1 MTNIAYILIPALP
14 FVAFL
19 IIALRSRWLG
29 EKSHRLATPAVTGS
43 FILSVLACI
52 DIYQN
57 GARSIPLYSLINVG
71 NLAVEASL
79 YVDAITAVLLL
90 LVTGVGGLV
99 HVFSSRYMQADPR
112 YARFFAVIAL
122 FTSAMIMLVMS
133 ANLLMLFMFW
143 EIMGLCS
150 YLLISHWSSR
160 SSACNAATK
169 AFLVN
174 GVADVGL
181 AFGIYLAWDTFGT
194 VNIQE
199 ILTAAPNYTDQ
210 TVNLFRGFFGLDWQ
224 VPILSLIALLLF
236 VGPLGKSAQIP
247 FHVWLPFAME
257 APTPVSALIHA
268 GTMVNAGVYLLIR
281 MGPLYLLAPN
291 IMIIVAILGGL
302 TAVFAAI
309 VALTQFD
316 IKRILAYS
324 TISQLG
330 FMVLAC
336 GVGAYGAALFH
347 LLTHGAM
354 KSFLFLS
361 AGSALESL
369 GEAHHGEPG
378 ASPRTKATRQ
388 HLPLYAGA
396 LILALIPPLVIFSGP
411 YERLWTASQLIQSQV
426 FFWGF
431 GLATVFFTAFY
442 LFQGIMEIFKPPG
455 RIDWHEGF
463 RPGMMRPQLFS
474 ASLLLGLMPMT
485 AGLAAFLV
493 IIWSGFLEFISPAL
507 PITEHLTTQTTG
519 WTPTNIL
526 IGIGIAT
533 AGWALAFLFHA
544 FPGCPSERWEE
555 RKKTL
560 YVFFLNRGYFDE
572 IYEVMVIRPYSRFS
586 AWLWRVI
593 DLGTIDRVYMTSAH
607 ATGTISRWLWR
618 GIDVFLIDRPANRLA
633 TALFKMSARLS
644 KVVDVKKTTQ
654 SELLRIMLVIL
665 VMLLILL
672 VVVETLLS
680 VILH

>member
-52 DIYQN
+52 DVYQN

-336 GVGAYGAALFH
+336 GVGAYGAAIFH

-361 AGSALESL
+361 AGSALENL
-369 GEAHHGEPG
+369 GGAHHGEPS
-378 ASPRTKATRQ
+378 ASPRTKAARQ

-426 FFWGF
+426 FFWVF
-431 GLATVFFTAFY
+431 GLGTVFFTGFY
-442 LFQGIMEIFKPPG
+442 IFQGVMAIFKPPG

-463 RPGMMRPQLFS
+463 RLGMMRPRLFS
-474 ASLLLGLMPMT
+474 ASLLLGLIPMT

-493 IIWSGFLEFISPAL
+493 IIWSGFLEFVSPAL
-507 PITEHLTTQTTG
+507 PATELVTTQTTG
-519 WTPTNIL
+519 WTPTNML
-526 IGIGIAT
+526 IGIGIAI
-533 AGWALAFLFHA
+533 AGWAMAFLFYA
-544 FPGCPSERWEE
+544 FPGCSSERWAE

-572 IYEVMVIRPYSRFS
+572 VYEAMIIRPYSQF
-586 AWLWRVI
+586 A
-593 DLGTIDRVYMTSAH
+593 A
-607 ATGTISRWLWR
+607 WLWR
-618 GIDVFLIDRPANRLA
+618 GIEVFLFDRPANGLA

-644 KVVDVKKTTQ
+644 KVVDVKKTTK

-672 VVVETLLS
+672 LVVETLLS